1 MYKQWKERK
10 PENSKENPRKK
21 KTSFSHS
28 YSGFYDK
35 DIELWEISTKVYDSH
50 VVDQCFFGVKTK
62 YMDYYIKPEQK
73 ILFSIFKIIHQA

>member
-1 MYKQWKERK
+1 MEIRMYKQWKERK

-21 KTSFSHS
+21 KTPFSHS

-50 VVDQCFFGVKTK
+50 
-62 YMDYYIKPEQK
+62 
-73 ILFSIFKIIHQA
+73 L